1 MKLFWHNAQEKKAT
15 PPNAALVAKR
25 TLGEAG
31 GANKRKAVKIQAKR
45 ARSEHI
51 TLVAPGRLK
60 GHSHPSFPLHH
71 QPKSNRMADETLLA

>member
-31 GANKRKAVKIQAKR
+31 GANKRKAVNNPGQAR
-45 ARSEHI
+45 E
-51 TLVAPGRLK
+51 V
-60 GHSHPSFPLHH
+60 
-71 QPKSNRMADETLLA
+71 